1 MLSPHKTVLCQY
13 RYDALDRLIESSPQ
27 QTPQLQRFY
36 CKSRLATEIQGTTQH
51 SIIQH
56 GDLLLAQ
63 QQREGNERNSHLLA
77 TDQQRSVLHTLNA
90 NPHSKPITYSP
101 YGHRHPENGW
111 LSLLGF
117 NGERPD
123 PVTGHY
129 ILGNGYRAF
138 NPVLMRFNS
147 PDSWSPFGDGGLNA
161 YAYCA
166 GDPINKYDPSGHMF
180 WKIIPRKVSTGI
192 VEYTMNGTQLKR
204 HAHTHLNQARSAAK
218 QINQITE
225 RLKNLN
231 INISTTLNTDFK
243 LRESSSIIAPPP
255 LNLEI
260 LARNRIILS
269 DLPMHSLPPKLRRH
283 PPLYPDSP
291 NQLSDQI
298 NLMEYIN
305 GGSTSSK
312 NEKLWRL
319 NQAADRRE
327 TRFIKN
333 DTETPLNMDLAQ
345 NYRRKLYRTEHNKRK
360 LEKIRTETF
369 NSHFRH

>member
-13 RYDALDRLIESSPQ
+13 RYDALDRLIECSPQ
-27 QTPQLQRFY
+27 LAPQLQRFY
-36 CKSRLATEIQGTTQH
+36 CKSRLATEIQGAIQH

-63 QQREGNERNSHLLA
+63 QQREGNERKAHLLA
-77 TDQQRSVLHTLNA
+77 TDQQRSVIHTLDA
-90 NPHSKPITYSP
+90 NLHSKPITYSP

-129 ILGNGYRAF
+129 LLGNGYRAF

-147 PDSWSPFGDGGLNA
+147 PDSWNPFGDGGLNA

-166 GDPINKYDPSGHMF
+166 GDSINKRDPSGHMF
-180 WKIIPRKVSTGI
+180 GKIIPR
-192 VEYTMNGTQLKR
+192 QLSAELVVYVMGDRRVKLL
-204 HAHTHLNQARSAAK
+204 AHITHDQAQIAVN

-225 RLKNLN
+225 KLKHLN
-231 INISTTLNTDFK
+231 NNMSATLQTDFN
-243 LRESSSIIAPPP
+243 LREGSSVMAPPT
-255 LNLEI
+255 LNLEMF
-260 LARNRIILS
+260 ARNRIILS
-269 DLPMHSLPPKLRRH
+269 DLPTHNLPPKLRTS
-283 PPLYPDSP
+283 PPLFPDSP
-291 NQLSDQI
+291 NQLSDQV

-333 DTETPLNMDLAQ
+333 GTEISLNMDLAE
-345 NYRRKLYRTEHNKRK
+345 NYRRKLYRIQDNKRK

>member
-13 RYDALDRLIESSPQ
+13 RYDALDRLIDSSPQ

-63 QQREGNERNSHLLA
+63 QQREGNERNAHLLA

-90 NPHSKPITYSP
+90 NSHSKPITYSP

-129 ILGNGYRAF
+129 LLGNGYRAF

-147 PDSWSPFGDGGLNA
+147 SDSWSPFGDGGLNA

-166 GDPINKYDPSGHMF
+166 GDPINKYVRKNNSTEGIYRNSRVRNERHKTKTPCTHNPQPSS
-180 WKIIPRKVSTGI
+180 KCSQPNKPDYQRTK
-192 VEYTMNGTQLKR
+192 EPKYKYKR
-204 HAHTHLNQARSAAK
+204 H
-218 QINQITE
+218 I
-225 RLKNLN
+225 
-231 INISTTLNTDFK
+231 
-243 LRESSSIIAPPP
+243 
-255 LNLEI
+255 
-260 LARNRIILS
+260 RNRL
-269 DLPMHSLPPKLRRH
+269 
-283 PPLYPDSP
+283 
-291 NQLSDQI
+291 Q
-298 NLMEYIN
+298 
-305 GGSTSSK
+305 T
-312 NEKLWRL
+312 
-319 NQAADRRE
+319 
-327 TRFIKN
+327 
-333 DTETPLNMDLAQ
+333 
-345 NYRRKLYRTEHNKRK
+345 
-360 LEKIRTETF
+360 
-369 NSHFRH
+369 